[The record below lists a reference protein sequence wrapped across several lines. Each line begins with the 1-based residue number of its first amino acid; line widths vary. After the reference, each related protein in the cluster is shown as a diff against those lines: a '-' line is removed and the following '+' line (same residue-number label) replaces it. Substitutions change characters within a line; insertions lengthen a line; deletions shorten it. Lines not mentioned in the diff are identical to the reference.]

1 MNRFIPTSPEKTAR
15 PTKPSYDQE
24 DEHEQYRQ
32 ERREQTDHVIDF
44 NMETVEPLVHQMGTK
59 KHKIEVAGK
68 MYNLIHLD
76 EDEHFLDH
84 RIADL
89 QNGQHPNWHYEGVS
103 TKYSFEETVEW
114 TINRLVKKAN
124 EWKQEREVA
133 EDNLENCYREKHE
146 IENELSAAE
155 HRLTE
160 TQKQMAEMRRQMDA
174 MRQAL
179 IDNRINPTTLQPLG
193 SAQMTYREAK
203 EKFDNRHETI
213 QFGDNDSDE
222 EMDEV

>member
-1 MNRFIPTSPEKTAR
+1 M
-15 PTKPSYDQE
+15 
-24 DEHEQYRQ
+24 
-32 ERREQTDHVIDF
+32 
-44 NMETVEPLVHQMGTK
+44 
-59 KHKIEVAGK
+59 
-68 MYNLIHLD
+68 
-76 EDEHFLDH
+76 
-84 RIADL
+84 
-89 QNGQHPNWHYEGVS
+89 
-103 TKYSFEETVEW
+103 
-114 TINRLVKKAN
+114 KKAN